1 VGVLVAGRSS
11 EGVVLA
17 FLAFGNFIIGM
28 GAFVIVGIVSPIADG
43 LDIAKADAGVVL
55 TTYALAYAL
64 LSPITAAITG
74 NLPRRIVLVMALS
87 IFAAGTI
94 VSALSTSLLMLA
106 ASRILVALGGSMYGP
121 IAAGIAV
128 AISAP
133 ERRGKALA
141 TVFSGGTIAQVLGTP
156 FGAWVAYHFGWEAAF
171 WVVAALA
178 AAGAGVMF
186 LAVPRDVRFQASGV
200 ATILAAL
207 QDRRAM
213 FATAFT
219 ATIIAAF
226 YIVFTFFGPLIEAS
240 VGPDPEIRTGFLVL
254 NGIGAV
260 VGNIVGGIFTD
271 RVGAKRTL
279 VAICIVQVALLPLF
293 SVVPL
298 TPLELA
304 ILIATWSAFS
314 FAFMAPQQAR
324 VAQFAPQAIGIML
337 SINAAMIYIGI
348 TVGSAV
354 GSRILG
360 WYGLEALGVA
370 AGLVALL
377 ALAHLLA
384 SGRPHRSSSSPDLVE
399 NPR

>member
-1 VGVLVAGRSS
+1 VGVSVTGRSS

-28 GAFVIVGIVSPIADG
+28 GAFVIIGIVSPIADG
-43 LDIAKADAGVVL
+43 LGVAKADAGVVL
-55 TTYALAYAL
+55 TAYALAYAV
-64 LSPITAAITG
+64 LSPIAAAITG
-74 NLPRRIVLVMALS
+74 NLPRRTVLVMALA
-87 IFAAGTI
+87 IFALGTV
-94 VSALSTSLLMLA
+94 VSALSTGLLMLA
-106 ASRILVALGGSMYGP
+106 ASRVLVALGGSMYTP

-133 ERRGKALA
+133 GRQGKALA
-141 TVFSGGTIAQVLGTP
+141 TVFTGGTIAQVLGTP

-178 AAGAGVMF
+178 AAGAGIMF
-186 LAVPRDVRFQASGV
+186 LAVPREVRFQAAGLS
-200 ATILAAL
+200 TIFAAL

-213 FATAFT
+213 VATAFT

-226 YIVFTFFGPLIEAS
+226 YIVFTFYGPLIEAS
-240 VGPDPEIRTGFLVL
+240 VGPDPETRTGFLVL

-260 VGNIVGGIFTD
+260 IGNIVGGIFTD
-271 RVGAKRTL
+271 RVGAQRTL
-279 VAICIVQVALLPLF
+279 IVICIVQIVLLPLF
-293 SVVPL
+293 SIVPL
-298 TPLELA
+298 SPLALA
-304 ILIATWSAFS
+304 ILIATWSASS
-314 FAFMAPQQAR
+314 FGFMAPQQAR
-324 VAQFAPQAIGIML
+324 VAQFAPQAMGIML

-348 TVGSAV
+348 TIGSAI

-370 AGLVALL
+370 AGVVAVL

-384 SGRPHRSSSSPDLVE
+384 SGHPRPSSSSP
-399 NPR
+399 PA

>member
-1 VGVLVAGRSS
+1 MSVSTASRSN

-17 FLAFGNFIIGM
+17 FLAFGNFIVSM

-43 LDIAKADAGVVL
+43 LGVAKADAGVVM
-55 TTYALAYAL
+55 TAYALAYAV
-64 LSPITAAITG
+64 LSPVAAAFTG
-74 NLPRRIVLVMALS
+74 TLPRRIVLVMALA
-87 IFAAGTI
+87 IFAAGSV
-94 VSALSTSLLMLA
+94 VSALSTGLLMLA
-106 ASRILVALGGSMYGP
+106 ASRALVALGGAMFTP

-141 TVFSGGTIAQVLGTP
+141 TVFSGSTIAQVLGTP

-171 WVVAALA
+171 WVVAVLA
-178 AAGAGVMF
+178 AAGSGIML
-186 LAVPRDVRFQASGV
+186 LAVPRDVQFQAAGLS
-200 ATILAAL
+200 TILAAL

-213 FATAFT
+213 IATAFT

-226 YIVFTFFGPLIEAS
+226 YIVFTFYGPLIEAS
-240 VGPDPEIRTGFLVL
+240 VGPDPEIRTGFLML

-260 VGNIVGGIFTD
+260 IGNLAGGHFAD
-271 RVGAKRTL
+271 RIGARRTL
-279 VAICIVQVALLPLF
+279 VFICIAHIVLMPFF
-293 SVVPL
+293 SIVPL
-298 TPLELA
+298 SPLELA

-314 FAFMAPQQAR
+314 FGFMAPQQAR

-337 SINAAMIYIGI
+337 SVNAAMLYIGI
-348 TVGSAV
+348 TIGSAI

-360 WYGLEALGVA
+360 WYGLPALGVA
-370 AGLVALL
+370 AGIVAAL

-384 SGRPHRSSSSPDLVE
+384 SGHPPTLPSSP
-399 NPR
+399 PR

>member
-1 VGVLVAGRSS
+1 VGVSVTGRSS

-17 FLAFGNFIIGM
+17 FLAFGNFIVGM
-28 GAFVIVGIVSPIADG
+28 GAFVIIGIVSPIADG
-43 LDIAKADAGVVL
+43 LGIAKADAGMVL
-55 TTYALAYAL
+55 TAYALAYAV

-74 NLPRRIVLVMALS
+74 NLPRRIVLVMSLA
-87 IFAAGTI
+87 IFCAGTI
-94 VSALSTSLLMLA
+94 LSALSTSLLMLA
-106 ASRILVALGGSMYGP
+106 ASRILVALGGSMYAP

-141 TVFSGGTIAQVLGTP
+141 TVFSGGTIAQVVGTP
-156 FGAWVAYHFGWEAAF
+156 FGAWVAYHFGWAAAF
-171 WVVAALA
+171 WVVAILALG
-178 AAGAGVMF
+178 GAGVMF
-186 LAVPRDVRFQASGV
+186 LAVPRDVRFQAAGV

-207 QDRRAM
+207 QDRRTM

-219 ATIIAAF
+219 ATIITAF

-240 VGPDPEIRTGFLVL
+240 VGSDPEIRTSFLVL

-260 VGNIVGGIFTD
+260 IGNLAGGVFTD
-271 RVGAKRTL
+271 RIGARNTL
-279 VAICIVQVALLPLF
+279 IVICIAQIAIMPFF
-293 SVVPL
+293 SIVPL

-304 ILIATWSAFS
+304 IVIASWSAFS
-314 FAFMAPQQAR
+314 WSFMAPQQAR
-324 VAQFAPQAIGIML
+324 VAQFAPQAIGIVL

-348 TVGSAV
+348 TIGSAI

-360 WYGLEALGVA
+360 WYGLGALGVA
-370 AGLVALL
+370 AGFVALL

-384 SGRPHRSSSSPDLVE
+384 SGHPRALNSSP
-399 NPR
+399 PA

>member
-1 VGVLVAGRSS
+1 VGVPVANRSS

-28 GAFVIVGIVSPIADG
+28 GAFVIVGIISPIADG
-43 LDIAKADAGVVL
+43 LGIAKADAGMVM
-55 TTYALAYAL
+55 TAYALAYAV
-64 LSPITAAITG
+64 LSPITAAVTG
-74 NLPRRIVLVMALS
+74 TLPRRIVLVMALA
-87 IFAAGTI
+87 IFALGTV
-94 VSALSTSLLMLA
+94 VSALSTGLLMLA
-106 ASRILVALGGSMYGP
+106 SSRVLVALGGSMFAP

-156 FGAWVAYHFGWEAAF
+156 FGAWVAYHFGWAAAF
-171 WVVAALA
+171 WVVAVLA

-186 LAVPRDVRFQASGV
+186 AAVPRDVRFQASGV

-213 FATAFT
+213 VAAAFT

-240 VGPDPEIRTGFLVL
+240 VGPNPEIRTGFLVL

-260 VGNIVGGIFTD
+260 IGNIVGGIFTD
-271 RVGAKRTL
+271 RIGAWRTL
-279 VAICIVQVALLPLF
+279 IVICIFQIALLPLF
-293 SVVPL
+293 SIVPL
-298 TPLELA
+298 SPLELA

-324 VAQFAPQAIGIML
+324 VAQFAPEAVGIML
-337 SINAAMIYIGI
+337 SVNAAMIYVGI

-370 AGLVALL
+370 AGVVALL

-384 SGRPHRSSSSPDLVE
+384 SGHPRSSHSSP
-399 NPR
+399 PA

>member
-1 VGVLVAGRSS
+1 M
-11 EGVVLA
+11 VLA

-43 LDIAKADAGVVL
+43 LGIAKADAGMVL
-55 TTYALAYAL
+55 TAYALAYVV
-64 LSPITAAITG
+64 LSPIAGAVTG
-74 NLPRRIVLVMALS
+74 NLPRRTVLVMALA
-87 IFAAGTI
+87 IFAAGTV
-94 VSALSTSLLMLA
+94 VSALSTGLLMLA
-106 ASRILVALGGSMYGP
+106 ASRVLVALGGSMYTP

-141 TVFSGGTIAQVLGTP
+141 TVFSGGTIAQVAGTP

-171 WVVAALA
+171 WVVAVLA
-178 AAGAGVMF
+178 AAGAGVM
-186 LAVPRDVRFQASGV
+186 LRAVPRDVRFQAAGL

-213 FATAFT
+213 VATAFT

-226 YIVFTFFGPLIEAS
+226 YIVFTFYGPLIEAS

-260 VGNIVGGIFTD
+260 VGNILGGIFTD
-271 RVGAKRTL
+271 RIGARATL
-279 VAICIVQVALLPLF
+279 VAICISQIALLPLF
-293 SVVPL
+293 SIVPL
-298 TPLELA
+298 TPLELGL
-304 ILIATWSAFS
+304 LIATWSASS
-314 FAFMAPQQAR
+314 FGFMAPQQAR
-324 VAQFAPQAIGIML
+324 VAQFAPQAIGIVL

-348 TVGSAV
+348 TIGSAI

-370 AGLVALL
+370 AGIVALL

-384 SGRPHRSSSSPDLVE
+384 SGQPPTLPSSP
-399 NPR
+399 PA